1 MSGTASPTFWYVA
14 LQKQVLAIHD
24 LSCVGRCSLTVA
36 LPILSACGIH
46 ASALPTALLST
57 HTGEFTGYTCLDLTA
72 EMRGIIGHFETLPL
86 RFDGVYSGF
95 LGSFEQIELVG
106 DVIGRYRREEGLV
119 LVDPVMADQ
128 GQLYATYTREMA
140 GGMGELCRLADV
152 IVPNLTEACI
162 LLDAPY
168 DPQPDEAAVNHLLEG
183 LAAKF
188 GCGQVIVT
196 GVKRDGLFGAAGF
209 CAKDGAFSY
218 AGAEHLD
225 QVFYGTGD
233 VFASALMGAM
243 VRGRSTGEAT
253 RIAVDFTHEAMLH
266 TIKNGL
272 PLRYGAAFEQALP
285 GLIRALGL

>member
-1 MSGTASPTFWYVA
+1 M
-14 LQKQVLAIHD
+14 QKQVLAIHD

-36 LPILSACGIH
+36 LPILSACGVH

-57 HTGEFTGYTCLDLTA
+57 HTGEFTAYTCLDLTD
-72 EMRGIIGHFETLPL
+72 EMRGILRHFETLPL
-86 RFDGVYSGF
+86 RFDGIYSGF

-106 DVIGRYRREEGLV
+106 SVIERYRAEGGLV

-128 GQLYATYTREMA
+128 GRLYATYTEAMASEM
-140 GGMGELCRLADV
+140 GQLCRLADV

-162 LLDAPY
+162 LLDRPY
-168 DPQPDEAAVNHLLEG
+168 NPEPDEAVVRGLLEG
-183 LAAKF
+183 LAERY
-188 GCGQVIVT
+188 GCGQTIIT

-209 CAKDGAFSY
+209 CAVDGTFSY
-218 AGAEHLD
+218 AGAEHLR

-233 VFASALMGAM
+233 VFASSLMGAM
-243 VRGRSTGEAT
+243 LCGKTTGEAT
-253 RIAVDFTHEAMLH
+253 RVAVDFTHEAMLR
-266 TIKNGL
+266 TLENGL

>member
-1 MSGTASPTFWYVA
+1 M
-14 LQKQVLAIHD
+14 QKQVLAIHD

-46 ASALPTALLST
+46 ASALPTAILST

-72 EMRGIIGHFETLPL
+72 EMRGILGHFETLPL

-95 LGSFEQIELVG
+95 LGSYEQIELVG
-106 DVIGRYRREEGLV
+106 SVIERYRADGGLV

-128 GQLYATYTREMA
+128 GRLYATYTDEMA
-140 GGMGELCRLADV
+140 AGMGELCRLADV

-162 LLDAPY
+162 LLGVPY
-168 DPQPDEAAVNHLLEG
+168 DPEPDEAAAQRLLEG
-183 LAAKF
+183 LAARF

-209 CAKDGAFSY
+209 CAADGTFSY
-218 AGAEHLD
+218 AGAEHLR

-243 VRGRSTGEAT
+243 ICGKSTGEAT
-253 RIAVDFTHEAMLH
+253 RIAVDFTHEAMLR
-266 TIKNGL
+266 TLDNGL
-272 PLRYGAAFEQALP
+272 PLRYGAAFEQAIP
-285 GLIRALGL
+285 GLIRTLGL

>member
-1 MSGTASPTFWYVA
+1 M
-14 LQKQVLAIHD
+14 QKQVLAIHD

-36 LPILSACGIH
+36 LPVLSACGIH
-46 ASALPTALLST
+46 TSALPTALLST
-57 HTGEFTGYTCLDLTA
+57 HTGEFTGYTCLDLTE
-72 EMRGIIGHFETLPL
+72 EMRGILGHFETLPL

-95 LGSFEQIELVG
+95 LGSYEQIELVG
-106 DVIGRYRREEGLV
+106 RVIERYRSAEGLT
-119 LVDPVMADQ
+119 LVDPVMADH
-128 GQLYATYTREMA
+128 GRLYATYTPEMA
-140 GGMGELCRLADV
+140 AGMGELCRLADV

-162 LLDAPY
+162 LLGVPY
-168 DPQPDEAAVNHLLEG
+168 DPAMEEADIRRLLEG
-183 LAAKF
+183 LAARF

-196 GVKRDGLFGAAGF
+196 GIRREGLFGAAGF
-209 CAKDGAFSY
+209 CAADGSFSY

-243 VRGRSTGEAT
+243 LRGKATSEAT

-266 TIKNGL
+266 TLKNGL

-285 GLIRALGL
+285 GLMRSLGLL